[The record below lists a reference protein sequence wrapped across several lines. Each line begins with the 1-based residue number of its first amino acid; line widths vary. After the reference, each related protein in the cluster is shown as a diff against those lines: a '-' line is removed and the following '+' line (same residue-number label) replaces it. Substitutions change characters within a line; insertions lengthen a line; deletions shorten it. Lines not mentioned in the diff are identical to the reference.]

1 MLIVNPAV
9 LLELITVV
17 YVKIWSGQ
25 FPVLPKPDTLPK
37 KPLCHFCSQHS
48 LISLRK
54 IYAMKYS
61 RVNTVFKQPGF
72 K

>member
-1 MLIVNPAV
+1 MLIVNPAD

-37 KPLCHFCSQHS
+37 KPLCHFCSQHFS
-48 LISLRK
+48 EKNLCYEIL
-54 IYAMKYS
+54 
-61 RVNTVFKQPGF
+61 PG
-72 K
+72 KHCI